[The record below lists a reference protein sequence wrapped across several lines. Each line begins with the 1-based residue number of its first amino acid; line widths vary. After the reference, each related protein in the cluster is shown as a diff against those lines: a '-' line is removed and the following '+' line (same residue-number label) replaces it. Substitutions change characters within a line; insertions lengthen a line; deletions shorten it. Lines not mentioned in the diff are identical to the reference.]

1 MSEAGLGIPHNSI
14 QGDVHEKEKSAKL
27 DLVLP
32 LDATLHYLPNA
43 DTFCIDEYPNL
54 SLIETDGLE
63 ILSIHGGQLDKQV
76 FLSIIQKRSVRI
88 LRGRQSFFQLREKAL
103 PVTIPIRILGLSME
117 NSITSFQLLGHSHPE

>member
-1 MSEAGLGIPHNSI
+1 MFMR
-14 QGDVHEKEKSAKL
+14 KKKSAKI

-32 LDATLHYLPNA
+32 LDATLHYLPDA
-43 DTFCIDEYPNL
+43 DTFCIDGYPSL

-63 ILSIHGGQLDKQV
+63 ILSIHGGQLNKQL
-76 FLSIIQKRSVRI
+76 FLSIVQKRSLQI
-88 LRGRQSFFQLREKAL
+88 LKGKQSFLQLRAKAL